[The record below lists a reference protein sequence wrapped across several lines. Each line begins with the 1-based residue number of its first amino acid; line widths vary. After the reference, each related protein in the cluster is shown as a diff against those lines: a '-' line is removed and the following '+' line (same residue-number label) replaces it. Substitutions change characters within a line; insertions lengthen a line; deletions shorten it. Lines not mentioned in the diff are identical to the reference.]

1 MRIWNGYPLYLAR
14 CTRFAY
20 GGVVLE
26 VHLDGCKSDGK
37 FLNDFQKAFFR
48 VRWLLVCAPRRV
60 GGGVSWLSAMCEIN
74 VYIKY
79 MSHLAFSHA
88 K

>member
-48 VRWLLVCAPRRV
+48 VRWLLV
-60 GGGVSWLSAMCEIN
+60 
-74 VYIKY
+74 YT
-79 MSHLAFSHA
+79 
-88 K
+88 